1 MRLTVPLDP
10 DAASWPRQAVAAAI
24 DRALMVATGGAL
36 FGATAGIAAAT
47 GRSEELSRWIDCST
61 ERELWS
67 HPGFTGALASLQLTG
82 RNWRSPGMR
91 AVGIRR
97 VDARTRGPV
106 SVRSAY
112 IGLGL
117 QTANQ
122 RISRVQLQPTLA
134 RAQAR
139 QLAANDE
146 IERMRA
152 SRPDDDAE
160 ELWRDAASIRKR
172 LGARNRTWM
181 LPRMLIRTAVEQL
194 PALSSSSRQ
203 TLTQRLAGT
212 ADVLDR

>member
-1 MRLTVPLDP
+1 MRFAVPRHP
-10 DAASWPRQAVAAAI
+10 DAASLPRRAAAGAI
-24 DRALMVATGGAL
+24 DLALISVSGGAL
-36 FGATAGIAAAT
+36 FGAAAGVAAAT
-47 GRSEELSRWIDCST
+47 GRSLSRWIDRST
-61 ERELWS
+61 ESEVWS
-67 HPGFTGALASLQLTG
+67 HAGVYGALASLQLTG

-122 RISRVQLQPTLA
+122 RISKVLLQPTLA

-152 SRPDDDAE
+152 SRPDHDAE
-160 ELWRDAASIRKR
+160 ELWRDGAAIRKR

-181 LPRMLIRTAVEQL
+181 LPRMLVRIAVEHL
-194 PALSSSSRQ
+194 PALFSSSRQ
-203 TLTQRLAGT
+203 TLTQRLTGT